1 MAAAPSQKEP
11 LTVTIPLTAAMR
23 TPDDLGLALRQVAA
37 KIQGGTGSGKI
48 RDKNGDW
55 AGEFDITPGTTSGQ
69 ESGKP

>member
-1 MAAAPSQKEP
+1 MAAAPSREEV

-37 KIQGGTGSGKI
+37 KIQGGTGSGVV
-48 RDKNGDW
+48 RDKNGDY
-55 AGEFDITPGTTSGQ
+55 AGEFDITPGTATGQ